1 MFTLTWLKDAA
12 ERALKTAAQSI
23 LGILTLGGVDVV
35 HLNWGDT
42 FAIAG
47 TATVI
52 SVLTSI
58 VSVGVGNSG
67 TASLT
72 NAVEPATS
80 GRHALPE
87 DGA

>member
-1 MFTLTWLKDAA
+1 MFTLVWLKDAT
-12 ERALKTAAQSI
+12 ERAVKTFAQSL
-23 LGILTLGGVDVV
+23 LGVLTLGGVDVL

-52 SVLTSI
+52 SVLTSV
-58 VSVGVGNSG
+58 VSAGVGNSG

-72 NAVEPATS
+72 KAVEPATQA
-80 GRHALPE
+80 G
-87 DGA
+87 